1 MEKIRIKT
9 FEFGIVEGWKT
20 GLTGELPD
28 KGFESGNIGFESR
41 NIYLLVIL
49 PISVTKGDVPCM
61 VFAEEVWDET
71 NSYDCIEM
79 NNFPY
84 INLFDDDVEGLMSCF
99 EE

>member
-1 MEKIRIKT
+1 MDKIRIKT
-9 FEFGIVEGWKT
+9 FEFGIVEGWKA

-28 KGFESGNIGFESR
+28 KKNEGGET
-41 NIYLLVIL
+41 YLLVIL

-61 VFAEEVWDET
+61 VFAEEVWNE
-71 NSYDCIEM
+71 NAYDCIEM

-84 INLFDDDVEGLMSCF
+84 INLFRDDVEGLMSCF